1 MTLEKINEVG
11 FSEFQNRI
19 IRHIAF
25 KANQAGLTYDD
36 SIWKQAKEFLGIG
49 GVDASFF
56 KVKFR
61 SAYIKKNKEVV
72 AAAIQLALN
81 YKLLKLENNKLKI
94 EDYDEELEK
103 LSAGRALGLWYKD
116 TFVMPAIDS
125 DGNVNYLKTDLIGDV
140 AMLIVDK
147 YREFFDNKYEE
158 FNTKVHRI
166 IYEENNKIFELS
178 NETNMEYGQS
188 RTDTNIAIRVQ
199 KELFNNEVNVQ
210 TSYIRDIAKGD
221 DSLLYVSYV
230 VYQLQQTLKNTPQDV
245 LDGEFLDDLLPKN
258 CNGVSLSDKIS
269 DIEQIL
275 LDEVFRGFNFR
286 GLEALDEESAIFD
299 NPLPKEFVEDAR
311 KKLQE
316 ELGYEFAM
324 LTLPKEKDR
333 YQENAVFVCASDKEN
348 LEKAVDYMLGYGYVF
363 VNKEKQENTFKQKRK

>member
-1 MTLEKINEVG
+1 MTLEKINKVG

-19 IRHIAF
+19 IKHIAF
-25 KANQAGLTYDD
+25 KANQASLTYDD

-56 KVKFR
+56 KVEF
-61 SAYIKKNKEVV
+61 KNTFINDEEEVV

-81 YKLLKLENNKLKI
+81 YKLLKPENNKLKI
-94 EDYDEELEK
+94 EDEELEK
-103 LSAGRALGLWYKD
+103 LSVGRALGLWYKD
-116 TFVMPAIDS
+116 TFVMPAIES

-147 YREFFDNKYEE
+147 HREFFDNKYEE

-245 LDGEFLDDLLPKN
+245 LDGEFLDDLFPKN
-258 CNGVSLSDKIS
+258 CNGVSLCDKIS

-286 GLEALDEESAIFD
+286 GLEAFNEESAVFD
-299 NPLPKEFVEDAR
+299 NPLPKEFIEDAR

-348 LEKAVDYMLGYGYVF
+348 LEKAVEYMLRHGYVF
-363 VNKEKQENTFKQKRK
+363 VNKEKQENTIKQKRK

>member
-11 FSEFQNRI
+11 FSEFQNKI

-56 KVKFR
+56 KIKFR
-61 SAYIKKNKEVV
+61 SAYIKKDKEVV

-94 EDYDEELEK
+94 EDEELEK

-147 YREFFDNKYEE
+147 HREFFDNKYEE

-199 KELFNNEVNVQ
+199 KELFNNELNVQ

-245 LDGEFLDDLLPKN
+245 LDGEFLDYLLPKN

-286 GLEALDEESAIFD
+286 GLEAFDEESAIFD

-324 LTLPKEKDR
+324 LTLPKEKDK

-348 LEKAVDYMLGYGYVF
+348 LEKAIDYMLGYGYVF
-363 VNKEKQENTFKQKRK
+363 VNKEKQENTIKQIRR

>member
-286 GLEALDEESAIFD
+286 GLEAFDEESAIFD

-363 VNKEKQENTFKQKRK
+363 VNKEKQENTIKQKRK

>member
-1 MTLEKINEVG
+1 MTLEKIFVG
-11 FSEFQNRI
+11 FSEFQDRI

-61 SAYIKKNKEVV
+61 SAYIKKDKEVV

-94 EDYDEELEK
+94 EDMELEK

-221 DSLLYVSYV
+221 DSLLCVSYV

-363 VNKEKQENTFKQKRK
+363 VNKEKQENTIKQIRK